1 MIRTFKFKKGVEQHV
16 FAKKKNWG
24 GEQILGRW
32 LSLYSAYHVGST
44 FGFPVPMRKQS
55 QTLGSGEEEMGGI
68 PGVCW
73 LTSLVNP

>member
-1 MIRTFKFKKGVEQHV
+1 M
-16 FAKKKNWG
+16 
-24 GEQILGRW
+24 LGRW

-55 QTLGSGEEEMGGI
+55 QTLGLGEEEMGGI

-73 LTSLVNP
+73 PTSLVNP